1 MGKKH
6 NAKASDKGLS
16 RRCVLTSLAGIVPT
30 YLNDWFRGY
39 HHQNISPSTNSTK
52 PMKEG
57 EYAAPTQSTGEKRL
71 AYVTLPGLS
80 TASLLANL
88 PYLMNGSSTRRPII
102 LMDIH
107 DYNRLQA
114 VALKETDS
122 PWNQSL
128 AMAYGHLLRRG
139 VVQLIDY
146 AEFYSNHTQ
155 KKILKQNQ
163 EILEKVPN
171 DEQKRAAIQAA
182 QGRINYQ
189 RGEYQESF
197 RENLGEDLD
206 VFINGRKTEKRR
218 QRKLKRGCTDP
229 FEWNEQIFN
238 QYAAALEVRG
248 VADEIFDH
256 LNVKYVI
263 GEGESMIIDENGLGP
278 GALHIPDRSH
288 IEKLPPKELEYTREI
303 FETIGQLAVENTGV
317 QHDDW
322 MLLAPTLAI
331 PQYDDVFNISVMQNE
346 IERELN
352 PERISRE
359 VADVVTHLE
368 NQREK
373 GPDPTSAVE
382 WLMESDIMPFAGGQQ
397 QRQSL
402 IKMTNYAMTLAQY
415 SDALRPLIWDNRVS
429 QVAGLIG
436 ASIISDPSP
445 HDDLDD
451 LYQQGEKL
459 IKRLDPPSVNGEEL
473 LAIRRRKR
481 GWDETLDWYEMT
493 NRIR

>member
-1 MGKKH
+1 MGGEY
-6 NAKASDKGLS
+6 NAEISDEALS
-16 RRCVLTSLAGIVPT
+16 RRGVLTSFAEIVT
-30 YLNDWFRGY
+30 TSFIDSFWRN
-39 HHQNISPSTNSTK
+39 HQNINPSKNSNK
-52 PMKEG
+52 SMIGG
-57 EYAAPTQSTGEKRL
+57 EHAASTQSKGEKRL

-80 TASLLANL
+80 MASLLANL
-88 PYLMNGSSTRRPII
+88 PYLMNGSSARRPII
-102 LMDIH
+102 LIDIH

-114 VALKETDS
+114 IALKERNS
-122 PWNQSL
+122 RWNQSL

-146 AEFYSNHTQ
+146 TEFYSNHTQ
-155 KKILKQNQ
+155 RKILKQNQ
-163 EILEKVPN
+163 DTLEKIPN
-171 DEQKRAAIQAA
+171 GKQKRAAIQAA

-206 VFINGRKTEKRR
+206 VFINGRKTEKKR
-218 QRKLKRGCTDP
+218 QRKLKRGCADP
-229 FEWNEQIFN
+229 FEWNRQIFN

-248 VADEIFDH
+248 VADEIFSH
-256 LNVKYVI
+256 LDVKYVI
-263 GEGESMIIDENGLGP
+263 GEGESMIIDENGLCS

-346 IERELN
+346 IEGGLN
-352 PERISRE
+352 SERITKE
-359 VADVVTHLE
+359 VTDVVTHLE
-368 NQREK
+368 NQSEK

-382 WLMESDIMPFAGGQQ
+382 WLMESDIMPFAASQP

-415 SDALRPLIWDNRVS
+415 SDALRPLIVDNRVS

-451 LYQQGEKL
+451 IYQQGEKL
-459 IKRLDPPSVNGEEL
+459 IRRLDPPSVNGGRL
-473 LAIRRRKR
+473 LAIRRRKQ